1 MHERI
6 VLLKVIANIVN
17 TVLTVPYFD
26 ELLAHGLDS
35 VDIKTRL
42 KVLERVKTTIFRNP
56 LFART
61 NDYVATLEI
70 VLASAEHRADQ
81 IQ

>member
-1 MHERI
+1 
-6 VLLKVIANIVN
+6 
-17 TVLTVPYFD
+17 
-26 ELLAHGLDS
+26 
-35 VDIKTRL
+35 
-42 KVLERVKTTIFRNP
+42 

-81 IQ
+81 IQWPFEVS